1 MSEEVSTIKKA
12 ASFADSWWKIIT
24 VVAGLVFGIYNISTA
39 WIEIK
44 ETKARLEELKQSI
57 IKDNA
62 FRDDRSDK
70 RYERATLM
78 YEELKKQ
85 GLQMSAEIKEHEL
98 ESAYNRGKY
107 DAQLQILLNKK

>member
-1 MSEEVSTIKKA
+1 MAEEGSTIKKA

-24 VVAGLVFGIYNISTA
+24 VVGGLIFGIYNVSTA
-39 WIEIK
+39 WIQIK
-44 ETKARLEELKQSI
+44 ETTAKLEEFKQSV

-78 YEELKKQ
+78 YEELKKH
-85 GLQMSAEIKEHEL
+85 GLEMEAEMKKHEL

-107 DAQLQILLNKK
+107 DAQLQFLLNKK